1 MNSEEIEDSIAG
13 LLAASQQQEK
23 TAKGSVAALAVAVGE
38 LKTTS
43 ESLKTGVE
51 RAISEN
57 MGKVSLIAEKA
68 VLEASKASVE
78 RLNAASAGVIS
89 VQKQFSMLW
98 IFVPAAVILGF
109 AVIACLG
116 VWLATEHWRGELAE
130 AKAAV
135 AQLEDKGGKA
145 ILTKCNDNGKSRLCI
160 KVDKKAGGFEDDF
173 MVIKGY

>member
-1 MNSEEIEDSIAG
+1 MDIESQLGI
-13 LLAASQQQEK
+13 LLSAAEQQEK
-23 TAKGSVAALAVAVGE
+23 TAKGSIAALAVAVGE

-98 IFVPAAVILGF
+98 IFVPAAVILAFSLF
-109 AVIACLG
+109 AIVA
-116 VWLATEHWRGELAE
+116 VWAATEYWRGELVE

-145 ILTKCNDNGKSRLCI
+145 KLTKCNDNGKSRLCI
-160 KVDKKAGGFEDDF
+160 KVDKANEYKDDF

>member
-1 MNSEEIEDSIAG
+1 MDVESQLGI
-13 LLAASQQQEK
+13 LLAAAEQQEK
-23 TAKGSVAALAVAVGE
+23 TAKGSIAALAVAVRE

-43 ESLKTGVE
+43 ESLKTGIDG
-51 RAISEN
+51 AISEN

-89 VQKQFSMLW
+89 AQKQFSMLW
-98 IFVPAAVILGF
+98 IAVPAAVILAF
-109 AVIACLG
+109 ALFAIVS
-116 VWLATEHWRGELAE
+116 VWAATEYWRGELVE

-145 ILTKCNDNGKSRLCI
+145 KLTKCNDNGKSRLCI
-160 KVDKKAGGFEDDF
+160 KVDKANEYKDDF